1 MKKIVTLGCLFSLL
15 LLQTA
20 CRKDKPKFE
29 GPSIQ
34 EIYSNFVLLQAFK
47 ADRDS
52 VNFTTGEQVQFSATF
67 NKVVEW
73 TIHIQ
78 GQTSR
83 GLKRISGTSKQ
94 IDASNGRWDGSV
106 SEFPMFGNENC
117 SVSLTI
123 KDVADTFRL
132 TEKIVGIK
140 PLTGFMVADFESGL
154 KPGWVRFAQTG
165 ANMDFQV
172 KTDTLAPQ
180 GGKYFNMAGTVNWD
194 WLIGLIDYPATA
206 YGTAPTFPLSTNPD
220 AVYFNCLIYG
230 VSNTNPSLV
239 LFQFKEDENGDGVIN
254 ANTDDQY
261 DYQVTVDWVGW
272 KLVSVKYKDVL
283 TLVNGVPSI
292 PKGNGVHNPDKIGKI
307 SMLHLANPND
317 GFASSKID
325 LLMFTENGPLK
336 P

>member
-1 MKKIVTLGCLFSLL
+1 MKNTITLSCLMVLL
-15 LLQTA
+15 IMQSA
-20 CRKDKPKFE
+20 CRKDKPAFE

-34 EIYSNFVLLQAFK
+34 EIYSDFKMLQPFK

-52 VNFTTGEQVQFSATF
+52 VNFSAGQFVQFSATF

-73 TIHIQ
+73 TIHIK
-78 GQTSR
+78 GEKSK
-83 GLKRISGTSKQ
+83 GVKRLTGTGKQ
-94 IDASNGRWDGSV
+94 IEGSSARWDGSV
-106 SEFPMFGNENC
+106 SDFPMFSVENC
-117 SVSLTI
+117 SVMLTI
-123 KDVADTFRL
+123 KEVTDTFTL
-132 TEKIVGIK
+132 NEKINGTK
-140 PLTGFMVADFESGL
+140 PLTGFMVADFETGI
-154 KPGWVRFAQTG
+154 KTGWVRFAQTG

-180 GGKYFNMAGTVNWD
+180 GGKYLNMAGTVNWD

-206 YGTAPTFPLSTNPD
+206 YGTAPTFPLSSNAD

-230 VSNTNPSLV
+230 VPGTNPSLV
-239 LFQFKEDENGDGVIN
+239 LFQFKEDENGDGIIN

-261 DYQVTVDWVGW
+261 DFQVNVDWVGW
-272 KLVSVKYKDVL
+272 KLVSVKYKDVT
-283 TLVNGVPSI
+283 TLVNGVPST

-325 LLMFTENGPLK
+325 LLMFTDNAPLQ